1 MINKDKASRSSLG
14 TEDDVSTGNEALNM
28 LKEIFENINRW
39 LQFAE
44 AKHGALIGING
55 LFLFKSVDYIFGL
68 LEEVGVNVLILWL
81 MTAVFFSAI
90 LISLKSFFPNTDV
103 CKDKVNS
110 SDDDDSHSD
119 RVLVF
124 YEDIRKYES
133 SLLYL
138 RDIYKHYLGT
148 KINRSRLCQGDF
160 YKF

>member
-68 LEEVGVNVLILWL
+68 LEECFNI
-81 MTAVFFSAI
+81 MA
-90 LISLKSFFPNTDV
+90 
-103 CKDKVNS
+103 
-110 SDDDDSHSD
+110 DDSCI
-119 RVLVF
+119 F
-124 YEDIRKYES
+124 
-133 SLLYL
+133 
-138 RDIYKHYLGT
+138 LGNT
-148 KINRSRLCQGDF
+148 NIIKIIFSEYRCMQG
-160 YKF
+160 